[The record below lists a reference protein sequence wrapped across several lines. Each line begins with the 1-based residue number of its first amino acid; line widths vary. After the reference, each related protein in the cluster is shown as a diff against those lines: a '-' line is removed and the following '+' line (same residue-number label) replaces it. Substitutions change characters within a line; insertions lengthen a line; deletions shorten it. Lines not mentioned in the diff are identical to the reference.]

1 MDRRKLAGITA
12 WPVPKPSRQVR
23 SFLGFGNFYRR
34 FIAGYSRIVK
44 PLTELTKKDHPF
56 IWTET
61 CQKVFEE
68 LKRVFLSEPILRIP
82 NPDKPFFLEI
92 DASAFASG
100 AVLMQRDET
109 GNLHSCGYLSK
120 TFNATEQNYP
130 IYDRELFALIRALQ
144 EWKVLLEGAHHEI
157 TVYSDHANLKYFRS
171 ARDLNPRQFRWSM
184 YLSRFPIKL
193 EHRPGK
199 TMILSDALSRR
210 ADQEEQK
217 VSTQHL
223 ILLPHDLFI
232 KLVDVT
238 IGDRINDITKD
249 EFHPEIADRLSA
261 FLNGEADKDWTIEI
275 QDNTPTLFYRGKQHI

>member
-1 MDRRKLAGITA
+1 MVQGLHDDILIHADTLNELRKRTKRVLDILRKEDLFLKLENCDFETTEVEYLEFVVRPGVIAMDPKKLAGIA
-12 WPVPKPSRQVR
+12 DWPVPKTLRQVR

-130 IYDRELFALIRALQ
+130 IYDRELFALICALQ

-157 TVYSDHANLKYFRS
+157 MVYSDHANLKSFRS

-199 TMILSDALSRR
+199 TMILSDALS
-210 ADQEEQK
+210 
-217 VSTQHL
+217 
-223 ILLPHDLFI
+223 
-232 KLVDVT
+232 
-238 IGDRINDITKD
+238 
-249 EFHPEIADRLSA
+249 
-261 FLNGEADKDWTIEI
+261 
-275 QDNTPTLFYRGKQHI
+275 